1 MRRQESTMSA
11 ISLFRDQKQ
20 STGEVGV
27 KRILEYAAAQRGKQ
41 AVFHT
46 GNPKSKSRASDA
58 FFFLQK

>member
-27 KRILEYAAAQRGKQ
+27 KRILEYAAAREKQ

>member
-20 STGEVGV
+20 SGEVGV
-27 KRILEYAAAQRGKQ
+27 KRILEYAAAREKQ